1 MILKLISLK
10 LRNFK
15 GQRDFLFEPNGK
27 NASVFGDNGTGK
39 TTLMDAFSWLLFDKD
54 STGKKDF
61 AIKTLDENN
70 EPIHGLEHEV
80 DGVLDVDGKRI
91 TLRKVYREVYT
102 KKRGSTQ
109 KEFTGHTTDYFVDGV
124 PVKKGEYEGAVAN
137 IADESIFKLLTSP
150 TYFNEQMDWKKRREP
165 LLEVGGNLTDE
176 QVIASNVKLAKLTA
190 ILNGREV
197 EKHRDVI
204 KAQMKKI
211 NEEIEKIPVRISET
225 QLGMPDISGIEKDEL
240 PQDIAALQKDLQAK
254 QQELARIQS
263 GGEIAEKKKQLA
275 EAEAEILRKQ
285 NEARKK
291 NDETIA
297 KKQAEQNALLQ
308 KWQEIEHDLSKYEN
322 AIKDNESAI
331 QTAEARAEQLRT
343 KWKEENTKQF
353 TIEQEDVC
361 PACGQTIP
369 EEQLAEAR
377 QKAEEQF
384 NLSKAE
390 KLTAINEEGKRFVEA
405 IKAGKEAC
413 IEAQKLIK
421 EMEEQIKSLDE
432 KADAIQKYADNQPE
446 ENVDTIADDI
456 TKKAHLEQDIA
467 SLQQGSTG
475 EVTKVQE
482 EIDFL
487 NDDMK
492 TLQAAQARIEQY
504 DKDTARIAELQA
516 QEKVLATEYERLDG
530 ELYLCELFVKTK
542 VAALEGNINSKFK
555 FARFKMFNQLV
566 NGGIEETAET
576 LCAGIP
582 YGSGL
587 NTGAKINVG
596 LDIIRTLARHY
607 ELYLPIFI
615 DNRESIT
622 ELIDVSPQ
630 QTISLIVSER
640 DKKLRVE
647 LKEEA
652 KDVIA

>member
-109 KEFTGHTTDYFVDGV
+109 KEFTGHTTDYFVDDV
-124 PVKKGEYEGAVAN
+124 PVKKGEYEATVAN

-150 TYFNEQMDWKKRREP
+150 TYFNEQMDWKKRREL
-165 LLEVGGNLTDE
+165 LLEVCGDLTDE
-176 QVIASNVKLAKLTA
+176 QVIASNAKLAKLTE

-263 GGEIAEKKKQLA
+263 GGEIAEKKRQLA

-285 NEARKK
+285 NEARTKA
-291 NDETIA
+291 DAEVA
-297 KKQAEQNALLQ
+297 KKRAEQNILLQ
-308 KWQEIEHDLSKYEN
+308 KWQNIEINLSKHEN
-322 AIKDNESAI
+322 SIKVNEIAI
-331 QTAEARAEQLRT
+331 QTAETKAVQLRAR
-343 KWKEENTKQF
+343 WKEESAKQF

-361 PACGQTIP
+361 PACGQAIP
-369 EEQLAEAR
+369 EEHLAEAR

-384 NLSKAE
+384 N
-390 KLTAINEEGKRFVEA
+390 VE
-405 IKAGKEAC
+405 KAGKLIAINAEGKSIIGSINATK
-413 IEAQKLIK
+413 EENQNALLKIK
-421 EMEEQIKSLDE
+421 ELRAEFEESRKEYAAIQQEIGKLQQPN
-432 KADAIQKYADNQPE
+432 ADAIDVTADA
-446 ENVDTIADDI
+446 IAE
-456 TKKAHLEQDIA
+456 KAKLEQDI
-467 SLQQGSTG
+467 SNLQLGN
-475 EVTKVQE
+475 EPKIAKVQG
-482 EIDFL
+482 EIDGI
-487 NDDMK
+487 NADIAI
-492 TLQAAQARIEQY
+492 LQAVQAKVEQY

-530 ELYLCELFVKTK
+530 ELYLCELFTKTK
-542 VAALEGNINSKFK
+542 VEAMEGNINSKFK

-566 NGGIEETAET
+566 NGGIEPCCETIYN
-576 LCAGIP
+576 GVP
-582 YGSGL
+582 YSSGL
-587 NTGAKINVG
+587 NSGHRIIVG
-596 LDIIRTLARHY
+596 MDIIRTLSEHY
-607 ELYLPIFI
+607 GFIAPIWVDNAESVVQLPEMEAQVI
-615 DNRESIT
+615 R
-622 ELIDVSPQ
+622 LVVSG
-630 QTISLIVSER
+630 EE
-640 DKKLRVE
+640 KKLSVE
-647 LKEEA
+647 VE
-652 KDVIA
+652 